1 MKRRLEFDDESLEQ
15 FTPQVKEALLR
26 LSREQSGR
34 PEEDPRTPN
43 ERFRASL
50 KRSSE
55 AEFDQRV
62 REHMRPDGSIVV
74 KPTVIPKR

>member
-1 MKRRLEFDDESLEQ
+1 MKQRLEFDDENLEQ
-15 FTPQVKEALLR
+15 FTPQVREALMR

-43 ERFRASL
+43 ERLRASL

-55 AEFDQRV
+55 AEFGQRV
-62 REHMRPDGSIVV
+62 RENMNPDGSIVV
-74 KPTVIPKR
+74 KPTVTPRR